1 MENNNLV
8 CKLLNTGYDSK
19 HSNNSLITPIF
30 RTSNFEFTSA
40 NDGEKSFELA
50 YHLREKDENETPQ
63 FIYSRVNNPNM
74 EIVESKL
81 SVLHNTEKSCIFSSG
96 MSAISTSCLT
106 FLKANDTILYT
117 TPIYGGTNFLFE
129 NILPKYN
136 ITCCP
141 FNYDITDEEF
151 LYKLKHYKNIKM
163 IFIETPCNPLLQ
175 LISIKKIKEL
185 IHMNYI
191 TKDIIIVVDN
201 TMISPIDFSPIKQ
214 GADLVVYSITKFIGG
229 HSDLIAGG
237 VSGNHKLI
245 NNIKVFRTIMGN
257 ILDSE
262 SCWLIQRSLATLS
275 IRTKQQNKSTKI
287 ILEFLKKNDKIIK
300 IYHPGFNNKE
310 QETILKDEY
319 YNSGSIISFEINYTK
334 EEIFKSLDKLKIIKL
349 AVSLGSVETLIQH
362 PYSMTHRELSESKK
376 NKLNINAQ
384 LLRLS
389 IGLEEEECIIE
400 DLKQAFDL

>member
-1 MENNNLV
+1 MGE
-8 CKLLNTGYDSK
+8 
-19 HSNNSLITPIF
+19 LIF
-30 RTSNFEFTSA
+30 YL
-40 NDGEKSFELA
+40 K
-50 YHLREKDENETPQ
+50 
-63 FIYSRVNNPNM
+63 IY
-74 EIVESKL
+74 
-81 SVLHNTEKSCIFSSG
+81 F
-96 MSAISTSCLT
+96 
-106 FLKANDTILYT
+106 
-117 TPIYGGTNFLFE
+117 
-129 NILPKYN
+129 PKYN

-257 ILDSE
+257 ILDSQ

-287 ILEFLKKNDKIIK
+287 ILEFLKRNDKIIK

-334 EEIFKSLDKLKIIKL
+334 EY
-349 AVSLGSVETLIQH
+349 H
-362 PYSMTHRELSESKK
+362 PVTIYLTSFIDAIPL
-376 NKLNINAQ
+376 
-384 LLRLS
+384 
-389 IGLEEEECIIE
+389 
-400 DLKQAFDL
+400 